1 MTPFS
6 AVALTSMSNEDKF
19 YGMKTTIDIPNK
31 LMEDALLYSGSRTKR
46 EIVVCALEEYNRR
59 HRMARLSKS
68 FGKCNRF
75 MTVSELQKMRKDS

>member
-1 MTPFS
+1 
-6 AVALTSMSNEDKF
+6 
-19 YGMKTTIDIPNK
+19 
-31 LMEDALLYSGSRTKR
+31 MEDALLYSGSRTKR